1 MRSGE
6 KLGSRA
12 RPHPAMLYNI
22 FWTSSTASPSA
33 ASRHP
38 RNERRRRR
46 AHRAAGDPAP
56 RRAALAR
63 RADCSKQARQ
73 VGEHHGVAAISS
85 RSLRLLASCS
95 IRRTSKCGLM
105 LQTFRTNSRSDIRLL
120 SSAAERATYTR
131 VLAISRSRA
140 DLPPN
145 SCTHRGDFY
154 HVAGPLNVPRCPQGW
169 PVLVQAG
176 SKRLAAAEGRLA
188 DPLPAGI
195 YSGGISPSLAEVA
208 PRCRYAAPDGCAGR
222 SVDRRRRCAVTIPA
236 SATRPV
242 HGTSRDEWWP
252 RSSGTP
258 ASFVRASASWS
269 PTWRGRLSASLP
281 STTTGDRI
289 VAQRD

>member
-1 MRSGE
+1 
-6 KLGSRA
+6 
-12 RPHPAMLYNI
+12 
-22 FWTSSTASPSA
+22 
-33 ASRHP
+33 
-38 RNERRRRR
+38 
-46 AHRAAGDPAP
+46 
-56 RRAALAR
+56 
-63 RADCSKQARQ
+63 
-73 VGEHHGVAAISS
+73 
-85 RSLRLLASCS
+85 
-95 IRRTSKCGLM
+95 M

-242 HGTSRDEWWP
+242 PPERLAANEAGCARISLRCASMRRKIALNSPGIWGMSAKMAPQLVSR
-252 RSSGTP
+252 
-258 ASFVRASASWS
+258 VS
-269 PTWRGRLSASLP
+269 PGLQA
-281 STTTGDRI
+281 
-289 VAQRD
+289 